1 MINMIVCKNNFDYI
15 GKDNKMLYHIPKDLA
30 FFKRKTVNHVIIMG
44 RKTFESLP
52 GILSNREHW
61 VITRDPSFNK
71 TRSFSSID
79 DVLEAIDPNVDYYI
93 IGGGEIY
100 KQFMPYAN
108 CLYITEVDDFKVGDV
123 RFPSIDMTKWSL
135 SISRADFD
143 EKSGLNIIFKKYLKK
158 ENL

>member
-52 GILSNREHW
+52 GLLPNREHW
-61 VITRDPSFNK
+61 VITRDTSFNK
-71 TRSFSSID
+71 ARSFNSID

-93 IGGGEIY
+93 IGGGKIY
-100 KQFMPYAN
+100 KQFMPYAD

-135 SISRADFD
+135 SVSRTDVD
-143 EKSGLNIIFKKYLKK
+143 EKSNLTLRFKKYLRKG
-158 ENL
+158 

>member
-15 GKDNKMLYHIPKDLA
+15 GKNNQMLYHIPKDLA
-30 FFKRKTVNHVIIMG
+30 FFKQKTVNHVIIMG

-52 GILSNREHW
+52 GMLPNREHW
-61 VITRDPSFNK
+61 VITRDTSFNK
-71 TRSFSSID
+71 TRSFNSID

-108 CLYITEVDDFKVGDV
+108 CLYITEVDDFKMGDV
-123 RFPSIDMTKWSL
+123 RFPSIDMTKWNL

>member
-52 GILSNREHW
+52 GMLPNREHW
-61 VITRDPSFNK
+61 VITRDSSFNK
-71 TRSFSSID
+71 ARSFNSID

-100 KQFMPYAN
+100 KQFMPYAD

-135 SISRADFD
+135 SVSRTDVD
-143 EKSGLNIIFKKYLKK
+143 EKSNLTLRFKKYLRKG
-158 ENL
+158 

>member
-52 GILSNREHW
+52 GLLPNREHW

-71 TRSFSSID
+71 ARSFNSID

-100 KQFMPYAN
+100 KQFMPYAD

-135 SISRADFD
+135 SVSRTDVD
-143 EKSGLNIIFKKYLKK
+143 EKSSLTLRFKKYLRKG
-158 ENL
+158 

>member
-52 GILSNREHW
+52 GMLPNREHW
-61 VITRDPSFNK
+61 VITRDSSFNK

-123 RFPSIDMTKWSL
+123 RFPSIDMTKWNL

-143 EKSGLNIIFKKYLKK
+143 EKSGLNIIFKNYLKK

>member
-52 GILSNREHW
+52 DMLPNREHW
-61 VITRDPSFNK
+61 VITRDSSFNK
-71 TRSFSSID
+71 ARSFNSID

-100 KQFMPYAN
+100 KQFMPYAD
-108 CLYITEVDDFKVGDV
+108 CLYVTEVDDFKVGDV

-135 SISRADFD
+135 SVSRTDVD
-143 EKSGLNIIFKKYLKK
+143 EKSNLTLRFKKYLRKG
-158 ENL
+158 

>member
-52 GILSNREHW
+52 GMLPNREHW
-61 VITRDPSFNK
+61 VVTRDPSFNK
-71 TRSFSSID
+71 ARSFNSID
-79 DVLEAIDPNVDYYI
+79 DVLEAINPNVDYYI

-100 KQFMPYAN
+100 KQFMPYAD

-135 SISRADFD
+135 SVSRTDID
-143 EKSGLNIIFKKYLKK
+143 EKSNLTLRFKKYLRKG
-158 ENL
+158 

>member
-1 MINMIVCKNNFDYI
+1 MINIIVCKNNFDYI

-52 GILSNREHW
+52 GLLPNREHW
-61 VITRDPSFNK
+61 VITRDTSFNK
-71 TRSFSSID
+71 ARSFNSID

-100 KQFMPYAN
+100 KQFMPYAD
-108 CLYITEVDDFKVGDV
+108 CLYITEVDDFKVGDI

-135 SISRADFD
+135 SVSRIDVD
-143 EKSGLNIIFKKYLKK
+143 EKSNLTLRFKKYLRKG
-158 ENL
+158 

>member
-15 GKDNKMLYHIPKDLA
+15 GKNNQMLYHIPKDLA

-52 GILSNREHW
+52 GMLPNREHW
-61 VITRDPSFNK
+61 VITRDTSFNK

-108 CLYITEVDDFKVGDV
+108 CLYITEVDDFKMGDV

>member
-30 FFKRKTVNHVIIMG
+30 FFKRKTVNHIIIMG

-52 GILSNREHW
+52 GLLPNREHW

-71 TRSFSSID
+71 ARSFNSID
-79 DVLEAIDPNVDYYI
+79 DVLEAIDPNTDYYI

-100 KQFMPYAN
+100 KQFMPYAD

-123 RFPSIDMTKWSL
+123 RFPPINITKWSL
-135 SISRADFD
+135 SVSHIDID
-143 EKSGLNIIFKKYLKK
+143 EKSNLTLRFKKYLRKG
-158 ENL
+158 

>member
-52 GILSNREHW
+52 GMLPNREHW
-61 VITRDPSFNK
+61 VITRDSSFNK
-71 TRSFSSID
+71 ARSFNSID

-100 KQFMPYAN
+100 KQFMPYAD
-108 CLYITEVDDFKVGDV
+108 CLYVTEVDDFKVGDV

-135 SISRADFD
+135 SVSRTDVD
-143 EKSGLNIIFKKYLKK
+143 KKSNLTLRFKKYLRKG
-158 ENL
+158 

>member
-30 FFKRKTVNHVIIMG
+30 FFKRKTVNHIIIMG

-52 GILSNREHW
+52 GLLPNREHW
-61 VITRDPSFNK
+61 VITRDTSFNK
-71 TRSFSSID
+71 ARSFNSID

-100 KQFMPYAN
+100 KQFMPYAD

-135 SISRADFD
+135 SVSRIDID
-143 EKSGLNIIFKKYLKK
+143 EKSNLTLRFKKYLRKG
-158 ENL
+158 

>member
-1 MINMIVCKNNFDYI
+1 MIYMIVCKNNFDYI
-15 GKDNKMLYHIPKDLA
+15 GKDNKVLYHIPKDLA

-52 GILSNREHW
+52 GMLPNREHW
-61 VITRDPSFNK
+61 VITRDTSFNK
-71 TRSFSSID
+71 ARSFNSID

-100 KQFMPYAN
+100 KQFMPYAD

-135 SISRADFD
+135 SVSRTDVD
-143 EKSGLNIIFKKYLKK
+143 EKSNLTLRFKKYLRKG
-158 ENL
+158 

>member
-1 MINMIVCKNNFDYI
+1 MINIIVCKNNFNYI

-52 GILSNREHW
+52 GLLPNREHW
-61 VITRDPSFNK
+61 VVTRDSSFNK
-71 TRSFSSID
+71 ARSFNSID

-100 KQFMPYAN
+100 RQFMPYAD

-135 SISRADFD
+135 SVSRIDVD
-143 EKSGLNIIFKKYLKK
+143 EKSNLTLRFKKYLRKG
-158 ENL
+158 

>member
-1 MINMIVCKNNFDYI
+1 MINIIVCKNNFDYI

-52 GILSNREHW
+52 GMLPNREHW
-61 VITRDPSFNK
+61 VITRDSSFNK
-71 TRSFSSID
+71 ARSFNSID

-100 KQFMPYAN
+100 KQFMPYAD
-108 CLYITEVDDFKVGDV
+108 CLYVTEVDDFKVGDV
-123 RFPSIDMTKWSL
+123 RFPSIDMTKWHL
-135 SISRADFD
+135 SVSRIDVD
-143 EKSGLNIIFKKYLKK
+143 KKSNLTLRFKKYLRKG
-158 ENL
+158 

>member
-1 MINMIVCKNNFDYI
+1 MISIIVCKNNFDYI

-30 FFKRKTVNHVIIMG
+30 FFKRKTVDHVIIMG

-52 GILSNREHW
+52 GLLPNREHW
-61 VITRDPSFNK
+61 VITRDTSFNK
-71 TRSFSSID
+71 ARSFNSID

-100 KQFMPYAN
+100 KQFMPYAD

-123 RFPSIDMTKWSL
+123 RFPPIDMTKWSL
-135 SISRADFD
+135 SVSRTDID
-143 EKSGLNIIFKKYLKK
+143 EKSNLTLRFKKYLRKG
-158 ENL
+158 

>member
-15 GKDNKMLYHIPKDLA
+15 GKDNKTLYHIPKDLA
-30 FFKRKTVNHVIIMG
+30 FFKRKTVNHIIIMG

-52 GILSNREHW
+52 GLLPNREHW
-61 VITRDPSFNK
+61 VITRDSSFNK
-71 TRSFSSID
+71 TRSFNSID

-100 KQFMPYAN
+100 KQFMPYAD
-108 CLYITEVDDFKVGDV
+108 CLYVTEVDDFKVGDV

-135 SISRADFD
+135 SVSRTDID
-143 EKSGLNIIFKKYLKK
+143 EKSNLTLRFKKYLRKG
-158 ENL
+158 

>member
-30 FFKRKTVNHVIIMG
+30 FFKRKTVNHIIIMG

-52 GILSNREHW
+52 GMLPNREHW

-71 TRSFSSID
+71 ARTFNSID

-100 KQFMPYAN
+100 KQFMPYAD
-108 CLYITEVDDFKVGDV
+108 CLYVTEVDDFKVGDV
-123 RFPSIDMTKWSL
+123 RFPSIDLTKWSL
-135 SISRADFD
+135 SVSRTDVD
-143 EKSGLNIIFKKYLKK
+143 EKSNLTLRFKKYLRKG
-158 ENL
+158 

>member
-1 MINMIVCKNNFDYI
+1 MINIIVCKNNFDYI

-52 GILSNREHW
+52 SLLPNREHW
-61 VITRDPSFNK
+61 VITRDTSFNK
-71 TRSFSSID
+71 ARSFNSID
-79 DVLEAIDPNVDYYI
+79 DVLEAIDLNVDYYI

-100 KQFMPYAN
+100 KQFMPYAD

-123 RFPSIDMTKWSL
+123 RFPTIDMTKWSL
-135 SISRADFD
+135 SVSRIDVD
-143 EKSGLNIIFKKYLKK
+143 EKSNLTLRFKKYLRKG
-158 ENL
+158 

>member
-52 GILSNREHW
+52 GLLPNREHW
-61 VITRDPSFNK
+61 VITRDTSFNK
-71 TRSFSSID
+71 ARSFNSID

-100 KQFMPYAN
+100 KQFMPYAD
-108 CLYITEVDDFKVGDV
+108 CLYITEVDDFKIGDV

-135 SISRADFD
+135 SVSRIDID
-143 EKSGLNIIFKKYLKK
+143 EKSNLTLRFKKYLRKG
-158 ENL
+158 

>member
-52 GILSNREHW
+52 GLLPNREHW
-61 VITRDPSFNK
+61 VVTRDPSFNK
-71 TRSFSSID
+71 ARSFNSID

-100 KQFMPYAN
+100 KQFMPYAD

-123 RFPSIDMTKWSL
+123 RFPSIDMTKWNL
-135 SISRADFD
+135 SVSRTDVD
-143 EKSGLNIIFKKYLKK
+143 EKSNLTLRFKKYLRKG
-158 ENL
+158 

>member
-52 GILSNREHW
+52 GLLPNREHW

-71 TRSFSSID
+71 ARSFNSID

-100 KQFMPYAN
+100 KQFMPYAD

-135 SISRADFD
+135 SVSRTDID
-143 EKSGLNIIFKKYLKK
+143 EKSNLTLRFKKYLRKG
-158 ENL
+158 

>member
-1 MINMIVCKNNFDYI
+1 MINIIVCKNNFDYI

-52 GILSNREHW
+52 GLLPNREHW
-61 VITRDPSFNK
+61 VITRDTSFNK
-71 TRSFSSID
+71 ARSFNSID

-108 CLYITEVDDFKVGDV
+108 CLYITEVDDFKVGDI

-135 SISRADFD
+135 SVSRTDVD
-143 EKSGLNIIFKKYLKK
+143 EKSNLTLRFKKYLRKG
-158 ENL
+158 

>member
-1 MINMIVCKNNFDYI
+1 MINIIVCKNNFDYI

-52 GILSNREHW
+52 GLLPNREHW

-71 TRSFSSID
+71 ARSFNSID

-100 KQFMPYAN
+100 KQFIPYAD

-123 RFPSIDMTKWSL
+123 RFPSINMTKWSL
-135 SISRADFD
+135 SVSRIDID
-143 EKSGLNIIFKKYLKK
+143 EKSNLTLRFKKYLRKG
-158 ENL
+158 

>member
-1 MINMIVCKNNFDYI
+1 MISIIVCKNNFDYI

-52 GILSNREHW
+52 GLLPNREHW
-61 VITRDPSFNK
+61 VITRDTSFNK
-71 TRSFSSID
+71 ARSFNSID

-100 KQFMPYAN
+100 KQFMPYAD

-123 RFPSIDMTKWSL
+123 RFPSINMTKWSL
-135 SISRADFD
+135 SVSRTDVD
-143 EKSGLNIIFKKYLKK
+143 EKSNLTLRFKKYLRKG
-158 ENL
+158 

>member
-1 MINMIVCKNNFDYI
+1 MINIIVCKNNFDYI

-52 GILSNREHW
+52 GLLPNREHW

-71 TRSFSSID
+71 ARSFNSID
-79 DVLEAIDPNVDYYI
+79 DVLEAIDPNIDYYI

-100 KQFMPYAN
+100 KQFMPYAD
-108 CLYITEVDDFKVGDV
+108 CLYVTEVDDFKVGDV

-135 SISRADFD
+135 SVSRTDID
-143 EKSGLNIIFKKYLKK
+143 EKSNLTLRFKKYLRKG
-158 ENL
+158 

>member
-1 MINMIVCKNNFDYI
+1 MINIIVCKNNFDYI

-52 GILSNREHW
+52 GMLPNREHW
-61 VITRDPSFNK
+61 VITRDSSFNK
-71 TRSFSSID
+71 ARSFNSID
-79 DVLEAIDPNVDYYI
+79 DVLEAIDPNIDYYI

-100 KQFMPYAN
+100 KQFMPYAD

-135 SISRADFD
+135 SVSRIDVD
-143 EKSGLNIIFKKYLKK
+143 EKSNLILRFKKYLRKG
-158 ENL
+158 

>member
-52 GILSNREHW
+52 GLLPNREHW
-61 VITRDPSFNK
+61 VITRDTSFNK
-71 TRSFSSID
+71 ARSFNSID

-93 IGGGEIY
+93 IGGGKIY
-100 KQFMPYAN
+100 KQFMPYAD

-135 SISRADFD
+135 SVSRIDVD
-143 EKSGLNIIFKKYLKK
+143 EKSNLTLRFKKYLRKG
-158 ENL
+158 

>member
-30 FFKRKTVNHVIIMG
+30 FFKRKTVNYIIIMG

-52 GILSNREHW
+52 GLLPNREHW

-71 TRSFSSID
+71 ARSFNSID
-79 DVLEAIDPNVDYYI
+79 DVLEAIDPNIDYYV

-100 KQFMPYAN
+100 KQFMPYAD

-123 RFPSIDMTKWSL
+123 RFPSIDMTQWSL
-135 SISRADFD
+135 SVSRIDID
-143 EKSGLNIIFKKYLKK
+143 EKSNLTLRFKKYLRKG
-158 ENL
+158 

>member
-1 MINMIVCKNNFDYI
+1 MINIIVCKNNFDYI

-52 GILSNREHW
+52 GLLPNREHW
-61 VITRDPSFNK
+61 VVTRDPSFNK
-71 TRSFSSID
+71 ARSFNSID
-79 DVLEAIDPNVDYYI
+79 DVLEAIDPNVNYYI

-100 KQFMPYAN
+100 KQFMPYAD
-108 CLYITEVDDFKVGDV
+108 CLYVTEVDDFKVGDV

-135 SISRADFD
+135 SVSRIDID
-143 EKSGLNIIFKKYLKK
+143 EKSNLTLRFKKYLRKG
-158 ENL
+158 

>member
-52 GILSNREHW
+52 GLLPNREHW
-61 VITRDPSFNK
+61 VITRDMSFNK
-71 TRSFSSID
+71 ARSFNSID

-100 KQFMPYAN
+100 KQFMPYAD

-123 RFPSIDMTKWSL
+123 IFPSIDMTKWSL
-135 SISRADFD
+135 SVSRIDID
-143 EKSGLNIIFKKYLKK
+143 EKSNLTLRFKKYLRKG
-158 ENL
+158 

>member
-15 GKDNKMLYHIPKDLA
+15 GKDNKMLYHISKDLA
-30 FFKRKTVNHVIIMG
+30 FFKRKTVNHIIIMG

-52 GILSNREHW
+52 GMLPNREHW

>member
-52 GILSNREHW
+52 GLLPNREHW
-61 VITRDPSFNK
+61 VITRDTSFNK
-71 TRSFSSID
+71 TRSFNSID
-79 DVLEAIDPNVDYYI
+79 DVLEAIDPNVDYYV

-100 KQFMPYAN
+100 KQFMPYAD
-108 CLYITEVDDFKVGDV
+108 CLYVTEVDDFKVGNV
-123 RFPSIDMTKWSL
+123 RFPPINMTKWSL
-135 SISRADFD
+135 SVSRIDID
-143 EKSGLNIIFKKYLKK
+143 EKSNLTLRFKKYLRKG
-158 ENL
+158 

>member
-52 GILSNREHW
+52 GMLPNREHW

-71 TRSFSSID
+71 TRSFNSID
-79 DVLEAIDPNVDYYI
+79 DVLEAIDPNVNYYI

>member
-30 FFKRKTVNHVIIMG
+30 FFKRKTVNHIIIMG

-52 GILSNREHW
+52 GMLPNREHW

-71 TRSFSSID
+71 ARSFNSID

-100 KQFMPYAN
+100 KQFMPYAD
-108 CLYITEVDDFKVGDV
+108 CLYVTEVDDFKVGDV
-123 RFPSIDMTKWSL
+123 RFPSIDLTKWSL
-135 SISRADFD
+135 SVSRTDID
-143 EKSGLNIIFKKYLKK
+143 EKSNLTLRFKKYLRKG
-158 ENL
+158 